1 MTNSSERPIR
11 ILLIEDNPADARLL
25 QESLKEA
32 KIYNTLYVA
41 EDGIAAMDFLYRRGK
56 FTDAPSP
63 NVILLDLNL
72 PKKDGRKVLKEVK
85 GDADLKHIPI
95 VVVTSSKAEED
106 IAMSYDLHAN
116 CYVIKPLELE
126 QFSKT
131 IKSIEEF
138 WFKIVKLPPAS
149 RA

>member
-56 FTDAPSP
+56 FTDVPSP

-72 PKKDGRKVLKEVK
+72 PKKDGREVLKEVK
-85 GDADLKHIPI
+85 GDADLKHIPV

>member
-56 FTDAPSP
+56 FTDVPSP

-72 PKKDGRKVLKEVK
+72 PKKDGREVLKEVK
-85 GDADLKHIPI
+85 GDADLKHIPV

-126 QFSKT
+126 QFSKI

-138 WFKIVKLPPAS
+138 WFKIVKLPPT
-149 RA
+149 